1 MIDCNL
7 IIKNHIHGLVT
18 KLWSNNEQGI
28 LQIVT
33 MQFIGTLKP

>member
-1 MIDCNL
+1 MIDCDL
-7 IIKNHIHGLVT
+7 TIKNHLHSSVT
-18 KLWSNNEQGI
+18 KLWSNDEQGI